1 MYNILLNVDN
11 FLIAKDYEK
20 NIDTILHDLMHISEM
35 KGFEDANL
43 YLRIGILWDN
53 TRIYM
58 HHTWYIQKLVEMFGI
73 KNYNS
78 LLLPNE
84 SRKRFK

>member
-43 YLRIGILWDN
+43 YLRIGIL
-53 TRIYM
+53 
-58 HHTWYIQKLVEMFGI
+58 
-73 KNYNS
+73 
-78 LLLPNE
+78 
-84 SRKRFK
+84 